1 MRASLRPLSPA
12 PQTVPLG
19 DADEEAASLG
29 QAKLVIRRIIAEG
42 QDRPSLVARIACDV
56 GAEILENIRKPGDDL
71 NSVDLSRRY
80 QTSRTPVR
88 EALMLL
94 EKEGLVEVL
103 PRRRPRVILLSLP
116 EIREIYRAR
125 CALLEM
131 IAADVARQASDE
143 EIAQLAALVDTMRC
157 HHERGDLSGY
167 IWANV
172 AFHDRNTQLAN
183 NRTAKRIID
192 SLLLRT
198 LPLRRL
204 SLSQP
209 SRLSESLAD
218 HVHLVHAYEK
228 RDPNLAAAL
237 IRFNHMTALATL
249 EGVLGPAPAETVAHA
264 RRK

>member
-1 MRASLRPLSPA
+1 MRGSLRQVPPASGTAPLA
-12 PQTVPLG
+12 G
-19 DADEEAASLG
+19 AGEGAASLER
-29 QAKLVIRRIIAEG
+29 AKLVIRRIIAEG

-71 NSVDLSRRY
+71 NSVDLSRHY

-94 EKEGLVEVL
+94 EKEGLVEVA

-125 CALLEM
+125 AALLEL
-131 IAADVARQASDE
+131 IAGDVARQASDE
-143 EIAQLAALVDTMRC
+143 DIAELASLVGAMQR
-157 HHERGDLSGY
+157 HHERGDLSSY

-172 AFHDRNTQLAN
+172 AFHDRNTQIAD

-209 SRLSESLAD
+209 SRMRESLAD

-249 EGVLGPAPAETVAHA
+249 ETVLGHGPPDAGGRHP
-264 RRK
+264 